1 VFLLTD
7 RLPRNRAGNQVRR
20 KWTG

>member
-7 RLPRNRAGNQVRR
+7 RLPRNRARNQVRR